1 MGIGSLGIGGLA
13 LKNWYGSISGTMS
26 YTKKSSG
33 KTSPKKLKKLQ
44 YNFKEISSQLLRAK
58 TSGNAKQVAAK
69 ARRKI
74 GLLRQKLRIGEYD
87 DKEVE
92 DAILH
97 ALRMERVAKKRMKHL
112 REEERVERGH
122 REQEM
127 DPEEKLAEG
136 EEAYEEL
143 QEQNGPQFEDD
154 YMDEESWAQLQIN
167 LQAMWQR
174 MEELMQENMDQWME
188 EANPLQEE
196 LLELEPEKM
205 STEDFEQ
212 WKKKHRSEELRDIME
227 ADLKYLKSVFNRLQR
242 EKEQLTSVGV
252 SLELGGVEI
261 PVEAAPM
268 PPLAEGGSVDAQ
280 A

>member
-13 LKNWYGSISGTMS
+13 LKNWYGSISGTLS
-26 YTKKSSG
+26 YTKKTSK

-44 YNFKEISSQLLRAK
+44 YNFKEISTQLMRAK

-112 REEERVERGH
+112 REEERALRGDKV
-122 REQEM
+122 QEM
-127 DPEEKLAEG
+127 DPEDKLEEG
-136 EEAYEEL
+136 GETCEEL
-143 QEQNGPQFEDD
+143 QEQNGLGLDD
-154 YMDEESWAQLQIN
+154 AGMDEESWAELQIS

-174 MEELMQENMDQWME
+174 MEELMQEHMDQWME

-196 LLELEPEKM
+196 LLEMEPEKM

-227 ADLKYLKSVFNRLQR
+227 ADMKYLKSVFNRLQR
-242 EKEQLTSVGV
+242 EKEQLSNVGV
-252 SLELGGVEI
+252 SLELGGMEI

-268 PPLAEGGSVDAQ
+268 PVPAEGGAVDAQ
-280 A
+280 V